1 MSLIRERQA
10 MNRRGGCWLAT
21 MASGPARAQGDSP
34 GPGLAAVL
42 GRVSPEPEE
51 RWSRLTAWRSTWPL
65 TLYGARAKRFTSPA
79 PSLSCVWCWPAI
91 AAGGLTH
98 RAVLDAEDVL
108 NVMIERL
115 GHSEP
120 VSAQGMAMTERII
133 TSAASS
139 PLYNES
145 EPGALRGM
153 VLLAIA
159 ALDAGAG
166 DPSLAA

>member
-1 MSLIRERQA
+1 
-10 MNRRGGCWLAT
+10 
-21 MASGPARAQGDSP
+21 
-34 GPGLAAVL
+34 
-42 GRVSPEPEE
+42 
-51 RWSRLTAWRSTWPL
+51 
-65 TLYGARAKRFTSPA
+65 
-79 PSLSCVWCWPAI
+79 
-91 AAGGLTH
+91 
-98 RAVLDAEDVL
+98 VLDAEDVL
-108 NVMIERL
+108 NVMIERV

-139 PLYNES
+139 HLYNES
-145 EPGALRGM
+145 EPGTLRRM